1 MKIGV
6 KFFRRIVAPL
16 TMTAVVVTLLCL
28 SLTSASVAV
37 STDDKPIYKGSAN
50 DKVSLMINVYWG
62 TEYVDD
68 MLATLKEKSVKT
80 TFFVGGSWVRDNEEV
95 FRRIV
100 SDGHEIGNHGF
111 FHKDHDKINAA
122 RNREE
127 ISSAHNLVKEL
138 TGIEMRLFAP
148 PSGAFNG
155 VTLEIAKE
163 LGYTTIMWSKDTI
176 DWRDKDED
184 LIYKRA
190 TKNAAGGDLVL
201 MHPTKATAAVL
212 GRIIDELAKEGLTV
226 APVSEVIKPA

>member
-1 MKIGV
+1 MKFGV

-16 TMTAVVVTLLCL
+16 SMAAVIFTLLCL
-28 SLTSASVAV
+28 GLSGASVAV
-37 STDDKPIYKGSAN
+37 SADEKPIYKGSAQ
-50 DKVSLMINVYWG
+50 DKASLMINVYWG

-68 MLATLKEKSVKT
+68 MLATLKEKGVKT

-100 SDGHEIGNHGF
+100 ADGHEIGNHGF

-138 TGIEMRLFAP
+138 TGVEMRLFAP
-148 PSGAFNG
+148 PSGAFND

-176 DWRDKDED
+176 DWRDKDEE
-184 LIYKRA
+184 LIFKRA
-190 TKNAAGGDLVL
+190 TKNATGGDLVL

-212 GRIIDELAKEGLTV
+212 GRIIDEWSGKGISV